1 MERAIINAGTVP
13 FAITGDVGEGCG
25 SDRIECGGI
34 LAHTIAPLVGSKLL
48 ISARYGI
55 YFISRVLIVYHIR
68 LISIHAECKAIG
80 VAVTHPHATVVFIDI
95 TTALQGDSGGVE
107 VNRDVVRV
115 GRRGKNQRRSS
126 QRQQTKYHPT
136 DVTNGHLYMWGI
148 KTIPTLA
155 DPLVLTCKT
164 VFVLTNIFILHI
176 YILLCI

>member
-34 LAHTIAPLVGSKLL
+34 LTHTIAPLVGSKLL

-55 YFISRVLIVYHIR
+55 YFISRVLIVYQIR
-68 LISIHAECKAIG
+68 LASIHAECKAIG

-95 TTALQGDSGGVE
+95 TTALQGDGGGVE

-115 GRRGKNQRRSS
+115 SGRG
-126 QRQQTKYHPT
+126 TT
-136 DVTNGHLYMWGI
+136 
-148 KTIPTLA
+148 
-155 DPLVLTCKT
+155 
-164 VFVLTNIFILHI
+164 
-176 YILLCI
+176 